1 MTKKQHITAR
11 KPLSTSGARCGHRFG
26 LCGSGRLPR
35 RQKHG
40 RRAACVPFFDFTPRA
55 DDTGVK

>member
-40 RRAACVPFFDFTPRA
+40 DVQPVYLFSISHRALTTPA
-55 DDTGVK
+55 